1 MANRDYYTILGV
13 NRDASEADIKKA
25 YRKLARQY
33 HPDINPGNKEAEVKF
48 KEINEAYEVLSDKD
62 KRSKYDTYGRDW
74 QRMQGEW
81 AGGSPFSGAGGGGT
95 DFTDLFET
103 LFGNATPSGGRT
115 RVRTNM
121 GAGAGGFQMDGQ
133 DIEQEV
139 EITLDEAMHGAQR
152 VFQINSPSGQP
163 RSINVKIP
171 AGATTGLRVRV
182 PGEGAAGMGG
192 GKRGDLYVVVKV
204 LPHSRFE
211 RDGDDLSTRV
221 PVDLYTLLLGGEV
234 RVALMS
240 GKTVTLKVPEGTQN
254 GKKFRVGGQG
264 MPRVR
269 DPEKRGDLYVTLE
282 AHLPT
287 HLSARERELFSELR
301 DLQSHTH
308 P

>member
-13 NRDASEADIKKA
+13 SRDASEADIKKA

-62 KRSKYDTYGRDW
+62 KRVKYDTYGRDW
-74 QRMQGEW
+74 QRVQGEW
-81 AGGSPFSGAGGGGT
+81 AGGSPFGGAGGGGT
-95 DFTDLFET
+95 EFTDFFET
-103 LFGNATPSGGRT
+103 LFGNASPGGRGGP
-115 RVRTNM
+115 RVRTNV
-121 GAGAGGFQMDGQ
+121 GGFQMDGQ

-139 EITLDEAMHGAQR
+139 EITLEEAMHGAQR
-152 VFQINSPSGQP
+152 VLQFSASSGAP
-163 RSINVKIP
+163 RTINVKIP
-171 AGATTGLRVRV
+171 AGASTGLRVRV
-182 PGEGAAGMGG
+182 AGEGGAGMGG

-204 LPHSRFE
+204 ATHGRFE

-234 RVALMS
+234 RVPLMS

-254 GKKFRVGGQG
+254 GKRFRVGGQG

-287 HLSARERELFSELR
+287 HLSPRERELLTELR
-301 DLQSHTH
+301 DLHSHGH
-308 P
+308 A